1 MALSSIPDILDDIRA
16 GRMVILMDDEDREN
30 EGDLIVAAQAVT
42 PEIITFFSS
51 EACGLIC
58 MPITG
63 ERARQ
68 LQLPLMVRDN
78 RSQHETNFTVS
89 IDAAERKGPGISS
102 VQRAHTVLQAVAA
115 DARPAD
121 LVQPGHI
128 FPLVAR
134 PGGVLRRA
142 GHTEAGVDLARM
154 AGFEPAALIVEI
166 MNEDGTMAR
175 RPQLEDFAAQHR
187 LRMGTIADL
196 IEYRCV
202 HEQSVEL
209 RNSKPVSTE
218 FGDFELHTFID
229 LIDDTV
235 HYALTLGDIRED
247 QETLVRVQTINTLR
261 DVLCTRIEGASAGW
275 SYRRAMEYI
284 AARGKGAVVLI
295 GQDVSTAQSLAEVIQ
310 FPEPP
315 SVTGPTSSEGIQN
328 YRVIGTGSQILRRLG
343 IGKMRLMSAPVHFN
357 ALSGFNLE
365 VTDFVQPGTDQTRS
379 APLNAPR
386 PSPESSD

>member
-1 MALSSIPDILDDIRA
+1 MALSSVPDLLDDIRA
-16 GRMVILMDDEDREN
+16 GKMVILMDDEDREN
-30 EGDLIVAAQAVT
+30 EGDLIIAAEAVT
-42 PEIITFFSS
+42 PEIITFFSG

-58 MPITG
+58 MPITP

-89 IDAAERKGPGISS
+89 IDAAEKKGPGISS

-115 DARPAD
+115 NARPGD
-121 LVQPGHI
+121 IIQPGHI
-128 FPLVAR
+128 FPLVAK

-142 GHTEAGVDLARM
+142 GHTEAGVDLARI

-175 RPQLEDFAAQHR
+175 RPELEAFAEKHGIR
-187 LRMGTIADL
+187 IGTIADL
-196 IEYRCV
+196 IEYRAL

-209 RNSKPVSTE
+209 RNSKTVSTE
-218 FGDFELHTFID
+218 FGEFQLHTFLD

-235 HYALTLGDIRED
+235 HYALSRGELRED
-247 QETLVRVQTINTLR
+247 EDTLVRVQTVNTLR
-261 DVLCTRIEGASAGW
+261 DVLGTQIEGAAPGW
-275 SYRRAMEYI
+275 SYRRAMEHI
-284 AARGKGAVVLI
+284 AGQGKGVVVLI
-295 GQDVSTAQSLAEVIQ
+295 GQEISPEQALAEVIQ

-315 SVTGPTSSEGIQN
+315 SLTGPGGSDGIQN
-328 YRVIGTGSQILRRLG
+328 YRVIGTGSQILKRLG
-343 IGKMRLMSAPVHFN
+343 VGKMRLMSAPIHFN

-365 VTDFVQPGTDQTRS
+365 VTDFEQ
-379 APLNAPR
+379 A
-386 PSPESSD
+386 

>member
-1 MALSSIPDILDDIRA
+1 MALSSVPDILDDIRA
-16 GRMVILMDDEDREN
+16 GKMVILMDDEDREN
-30 EGDLIVAAQAVT
+30 EGDLIVAAEAVT

-58 MPITG
+58 MPITA
-63 ERARQ
+63 ERAQR

-102 VQRAHTVLQAVAA
+102 LQRAHTVLQAVKP
-115 DARPAD
+115 DASPAD
-121 LVQPGHI
+121 IAQPGHI
-128 FPLVAR
+128 FPLVAK

-175 RPQLEDFAAQHR
+175 RPQLEVFAEKHG

-196 IEYRCV
+196 IEYRAL

-209 RNSKPVSTE
+209 SNSKPVQTE
-218 FGDFELHTFID
+218 FGDFTLHTFID
-229 LIDDTV
+229 MVDDTV
-235 HYALTLGDIRED
+235 HYAMVHGEITESD
-247 QETLVRVQTINTLR
+247 ETLVRVQTVNTLR
-261 DVLCTRIEGASAGW
+261 DVLGTRIEGARPGW
-275 SYRRAMEYI
+275 SYRRAM
-284 AARGKGAVVLI
+284 ARVVEAGRGIVVLI
-295 GQDVSTAQSLAEVIQ
+295 GQTESVEQRVQEVAQ

-315 SVTGPTSSEGIQN
+315 RVTGPVTPQGVQN
-328 YRVIGTGSQILRRLG
+328 YRVIGTGAQILKRLG
-343 IGKMRLMSAPVHFN
+343 VGKMRLMSAPIHFN
-357 ALSGFNLE
+357 AISGFNLE
-365 VTDFVQPGTDQTRS
+365 VSGFEE
-379 APLNAPR
+379 A
-386 PSPESSD
+386 

>member
-1 MALSSIPDILDDIRA
+1 MALSSVPDILDDIRA
-16 GRMVILMDDEDREN
+16 GKMVILMDDEDREN
-30 EGDLIVAAQAVT
+30 EGDLIIAAEAAT
-42 PEIITFFSS
+42 PELITFFSS

-58 MPITG
+58 MPITE

-89 IDAAERKGPGISS
+89 IDAAQKKGPGISS
-102 VQRAHTVLQAVAA
+102 VQRAHTALTAVAA
-115 DARPAD
+115 NARPED
-121 LVQPGHI
+121 IIQPGHI
-128 FPLVAR
+128 FPLVAK

-175 RPQLEDFAAQHR
+175 RPELEVFAEKHG

-196 IEYRCV
+196 IEYRAL

-209 RNSKPVSTE
+209 KNSKTVDTE
-218 FGDFELHTFID
+218 FGQFQLHTFLD
-229 LIDDTV
+229 LIDDTI
-235 HYALTLGDIRED
+235 HYAMTRGEINESEDI
-247 QETLVRVQTINTLR
+247 LVRVQAQNTLR
-261 DVLCTRIEGASAGW
+261 DVLGTRIEGVEGW
-275 SYRRAMEYI
+275 SYRRAMEAV
-284 AARGKGAVVLI
+284 AAEGKGVVVLI
-295 GQDVSTAQSLAEVIQ
+295 GQEVSPQQALAEVVQ

-315 SVTGPTSSEGIQN
+315 SVTGPADTAGQQN
-328 YRVIGTGSQILRRLG
+328 YRVIGTGSQILKRLG
-343 IGKMRLMSAPVHFN
+343 VGKMRLMSAPVHFN

-365 VTDFVQPGTDQTRS
+365 VTDFIQP
-379 APLNAPR
+379 
-386 PSPESSD
+386 

>member
-1 MALSSIPDILDDIRA
+1 MALSSVPDILDDIRA
-16 GRMVILMDDEDREN
+16 GKMVILMDDEDREN
-30 EGDLIVAAQAVT
+30 EGDLIVAAEAAT

-58 MPITG
+58 MPITE

-102 VQRAHTVLQAVAA
+102 VQRAHTALQAVAPHA
-115 DARPAD
+115 KPSDII
-121 LVQPGHI
+121 QPGHI
-128 FPLVAR
+128 FPLVAK

-175 RPQLEDFAAQHR
+175 RPELEVFAEKHG

-196 IEYRCV
+196 IEYRAL

-209 RNSKPVSTE
+209 RSSKIVSTE
-218 FGDFELHTFID
+218 FGDFELHTFLD

-235 HYALTLGDIRED
+235 HYALTRGEISEERD
-247 QETLVRVQTINTLR
+247 TLVRVQTINTLR
-261 DVLCTRIEGASAGW
+261 DVLGTTIEGATPGW
-275 SYRRAMEYI
+275 SYRRAIEAI
-284 AARGKGAVVLI
+284 AAADHGVVVLI
-295 GQDVSTAQSLAEVIQ
+295 GQEESAEQALAEVIQ

-315 SVTGPTSSEGIQN
+315 ALTGPADTAGQQN
-328 YRVIGTGSQILRRLG
+328 YRVIGTGSQILKRLG
-343 IGKMRLMSAPVHFN
+343 VGKMRLMSAPLHFN

-365 VTDFVQPGTDQTRS
+365 VTDFVQP
-379 APLNAPR
+379 
-386 PSPESSD
+386 

>member
-1 MALSSIPDILDDIRA
+1 MALSSVPDILDDIRD
-16 GRMVILMDDEDREN
+16 GKMVILMDDEDREN
-30 EGDLIVAAQAVT
+30 EGDLIIAAEAVT
-42 PEIITFFSS
+42 PEIITFFST

-58 MPITG
+58 MPITD

-102 VQRAHTVLQAVAA
+102 VQRSHTVLKAVAA
-115 DARPAD
+115 NATPAD
-121 LVQPGHI
+121 ISQPGHI
-128 FPLVAR
+128 FPLVAK

-175 RPQLEDFAAQHR
+175 RPQLEEFAAKHQ

-196 IEYRCV
+196 IQYRAL

-209 RNSKPVSTE
+209 RSSKMIATE
-218 FGDFELHTFID
+218 FGEFELHTFLD
-229 LIDDTV
+229 LVDDTV
-235 HYALTLGDIRED
+235 HYALTLGEISETA
-247 QETLVRVQTINTLR
+247 ETLVRVQTISTLR
-261 DVLCTRIEGASAGW
+261 DILGTQIEGADPGW
-275 SYRRAMEYI
+275 SYRRAMQHI
-284 AARGKGAVVLI
+284 AAEGAGAVVLI
-295 GQDVSTAQSLAEVIQ
+295 GQQNSAEQRLAEVLS
-310 FPEPP
+310 FPEAPG
-315 SVTGPTSSEGIQN
+315 VAGPNSSEGIQN
-328 YRVIGTGSQILRRLG
+328 YRVIGTGSQILKRLG

-365 VTDFVQPGTDQTRS
+365 VMDFVQP
-379 APLNAPR
+379 
-386 PSPESSD
+386 

>member
-1 MALSSIPDILDDIRA
+1 MSLSSVPDILDDIRA
-16 GRMVILMDDEDREN
+16 GKMVILMDDEDREN
-30 EGDLIVAAQAVT
+30 EGDLIVAAEAVT

-58 MPITG
+58 MPITD

-102 VQRAHTVLQAVAA
+102 IQRAHTVLQAVAT
-115 DARPAD
+115 DATPATIA
-121 LVQPGHI
+121 QPGHI
-128 FPLVAR
+128 FPLVAK

-175 RPQLEDFAAQHR
+175 RPQLEEFAVKHD

-196 IEYRCV
+196 IEYRAL
-202 HEQSVEL
+202 HEQSVDL
-209 RNSKPVSTE
+209 KSSKPITTE
-218 FGDFELHTFID
+218 FGEFELHTFLD
-229 LIDDTV
+229 LIDDNL
-235 HYALTLGDIRED
+235 HYALTLGDIKED
-247 QETLVRVQTINTLR
+247 HATLVRVQTVNMLR
-261 DVLCTRIEGASAGW
+261 DVLATRIEGSGAGW
-275 SYRRAMEYI
+275 SYRRAMEQI
-284 AARGKGAVVLI
+284 AAEGNGAVVLI
-295 GQDVSTAQSLAEVIQ
+295 GQDVSAEQQLAEVLQ

-315 SVTGPTSSEGIQN
+315 SVTGPGSPAGIQN
-328 YRVIGTGSQILRRLG
+328 YRVIGTGSQILKRLG

-365 VTDFVQPGTDQTRS
+365 VTDFIQP
-379 APLNAPR
+379 
-386 PSPESSD
+386 

>member
-1 MALSSIPDILDDIRA
+1 MALSSVPDILDEIRA
-16 GRMVILMDDEDREN
+16 GKMVILMDDEDREN
-30 EGDLIVAAQAVT
+30 EGDLIVAAQAIT

-58 MPITG
+58 MPITE

-102 VQRAHTVLQAVAA
+102 IQRAHTVLQAVAPGA
-115 DARPAD
+115 KPSDIA
-121 LVQPGHI
+121 QPGHI
-128 FPLVAR
+128 FPLVAK

-175 RPQLEDFAAQHR
+175 RPQLEEFAAKHD

-196 IEYRCV
+196 MEYRAL

-209 RNSKPVSTE
+209 RNSKTVTTE
-218 FGDFELHTFID
+218 FGEFELHTFLD
-229 LIDDTV
+229 LVDDTV
-235 HYALTLGDIRED
+235 HYALSRGEISEERD
-247 QETLVRVQTINTLR
+247 TLVRVQEVNTLR
-261 DVLCTRIEGASAGW
+261 DLLGTRLQDSETGW
-275 SYRRAMEYI
+275 SYRLAMEHI
-284 AARGKGAVVLI
+284 AREDHGVVVMLNYS
-295 GQDVSTAQSLAEVIQ
+295 VSTQHSLEEVQ
-310 FPEPP
+310 RFPQPAP
-315 SVTGPTSSEGIQN
+315 SPTGGAQN
-328 YRVIGTGSQILRRLG
+328 YRLIGTGSQILKRLG
-343 IGKMRLMSAPVHFN
+343 VGKMRLMSAPVHFN

-365 VTDFVQPGTDQTRS
+365 VTDFVQP
-379 APLNAPR
+379 
-386 PSPESSD
+386 

>member
-1 MALSSIPDILDDIRA
+1 MALSSVPDILDDIRD
-16 GRMVILMDDEDREN
+16 GKMVILMDDEDREN
-30 EGDLIVAAQAVT
+30 EGDLIIAAEAVT

-58 MPITG
+58 MPITV

-115 DARPAD
+115 DAGAGSI
-121 LVQPGHI
+121 VQPGHI
-128 FPLVAR
+128 FPLVAK

-175 RPQLEDFAAQHR
+175 RPQLEEFAAKHK

-196 IEYRCV
+196 IQYRAL

-209 RNSKPVSTE
+209 RSSKTVPTE
-218 FGDFELHTFID
+218 FGDFELHTFLD
-229 LIDDTV
+229 LVDDTV
-235 HYALTLGDIRED
+235 HYALTRGEISADLA
-247 QETLVRVQTINTLR
+247 TLVRVQTINTLR
-261 DVLCTRIEGASAGW
+261 DVLGTQLAGAEPGW
-275 SYRRAMEYI
+275 SYRRAMQFI
-284 AARGKGAVVLI
+284 AEQGAGVVVLI
-295 GQDVSTAQSLAEVIQ
+295 GQRISAEQSLAEVLS
-310 FPEPP
+310 FPDAPGSAGP
-315 SVTGPTSSEGIQN
+315 SSAEGTQN
-328 YRVIGTGSQILRRLG
+328 YRVIGTGSQILKRLG
-343 IGKMRLMSAPVHFN
+343 VGNMRLMSAPVHFN
-357 ALSGFNLE
+357 ALSGFNLS
-365 VTDFVQPGTDQTRS
+365 VTDFVQP
-379 APLNAPR
+379 
-386 PSPESSD
+386 

>member
-1 MALSSIPDILDDIRA
+1 MALSSVPDILDDIRA
-16 GRMVILMDDEDREN
+16 GKMVILMDDEDREN
-30 EGDLIVAAQAVT
+30 EGDLIIAAETVT

-58 MPITG
+58 MPITE

-89 IDAAERKGPGISS
+89 IDAAEKKGPGISS
-102 VQRAHTVLQAVAA
+102 VQRAHTALTAVAA
-115 DARPAD
+115 NAKPAD
-121 LVQPGHI
+121 IHQPGHI
-128 FPLVAR
+128 FPLVAK

-175 RPQLEDFAAQHR
+175 RPELEIFAEKHG

-196 IEYRCV
+196 IEYRSL
-202 HEQSVEL
+202 HEQSIEL
-209 RNSKPVSTE
+209 RNSKTVDTE
-218 FGDFELHTFID
+218 FGQFELHTFLD

-235 HYALTLGDIRED
+235 HYAMSLGEIDEAED
-247 QETLVRVQTINTLR
+247 VLVRVQAQNTLR
-261 DVLCTRIEGASAGW
+261 DVLATRIEGTEGW
-275 SYRRAMEYI
+275 SYRRAMEAI
-284 AARGKGAVVLI
+284 AAEGKGVVVLI
-295 GQDVSTAQSLAEVIQ
+295 GQEVSPEQALAEVIQ

-315 SVTGPTSSEGIQN
+315 SVTGPADTAGQQN
-328 YRVIGTGSQILRRLG
+328 YRVIGTGSQILKRLG
-343 IGKMRLMSAPVHFN
+343 VGKMRLMSAPVHFN

-365 VTDFVQPGTDQTRS
+365 VTDFIQP
-379 APLNAPR
+379 
-386 PSPESSD
+386 